1 MLLLFIAVSSL
12 YTPPTGPRAGTE
24 SLRWQSPL
32 TVAERLEALGVAW
45 DPLATQWEH
54 MYGLLAVYR
63 EREGHS
69 NVPDKHVEDG
79 EQLGGWLQEQR
90 QRHKGRELGEAEQR
104 KARTVLALSDEKVER
119 LEALG
124 VAWDPLAKQRERMR
138 GLLAVYR
145 ERVGDKEVVTKM
157 LKDYNALLSF
167 SSRWPSVWA
176 DPKMAAHPSHESV
189 HS

>member
-90 QRHKGRELGEAEQR
+90 ERHKARELGEAER

-124 VAWDPLAKQRERMR
+124 VAWDPLATQRERMR

-176 DPKMAAHPSHESV
+176 DPEMAAHPSHESV

>member
-32 TVAERLEALGVAW
+32 TVA
-45 DPLATQWEH
+45 
-54 MYGLLAVYR
+54 
-63 EREGHS
+63 
-69 NVPDKHVEDG
+69 
-79 EQLGGWLQEQR
+79 
-90 QRHKGRELGEAEQR
+90 
-104 KARTVLALSDEKVER
+104 ER

-176 DPKMAAHPSHESV
+176 DPEMAAHPSHESV